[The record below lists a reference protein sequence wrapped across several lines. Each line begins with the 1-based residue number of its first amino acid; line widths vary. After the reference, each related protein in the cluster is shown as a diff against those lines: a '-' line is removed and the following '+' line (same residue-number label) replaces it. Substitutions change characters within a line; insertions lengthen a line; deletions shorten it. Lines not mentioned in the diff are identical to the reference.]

1 MRSILP
7 AVLVALL
14 TGGPAVAHETKI
26 GSLTIEHAWA
36 RPAVKGNSAAYMVI
50 MNAGAD
56 DRLTGAS
63 SDVAGT
69 AELHSTTIDAQG
81 VGKMVPVQAVD
92 VPSAGEAK
100 LAPGG
105 LHLMLVG
112 LKQPLKEGEEFPL
125 TLNFEH
131 AGPVTVEVE
140 VEKKASHGEEAGMEH
155 MHEQP
160 SN

>member
-7 AVLVALL
+7 VVLVALL
-14 TGGPAVAHETKI
+14 TGGTGIAHETKI

-36 RPAVKGNSAAYMVI
+36 RPAAKGNSAAYMVI
-50 MNAGAD
+50 MNAGED

-63 SDVAGT
+63 ADVAGT

-81 VGKMVPVQAVD
+81 IGKMVSVQAVD
-92 VPSAGEAK
+92 VPSGGEAK

-112 LKQPLKEGEEFPL
+112 LKQPLKEGEAFPL
-125 TLNFEH
+125 ILNFER

-140 VEKKASHGEEAGMEH
+140 VEKTASHGEEAGVEH
-155 MHEQP
+155 MHEAP
-160 SN
+160 AN